1 MSPNQN
7 VSCEPTPLKNRYAT
21 HPDCLIAR
29 ELAGKIPQRQAKTQ
43 FLHRL
48 ALHLRLRGFAPLP
61 FCALL
66 R

>member
-1 MSPNQN
+1 MQ
-7 VSCEPTPLKNRYAT
+7 PTY
-21 HPDCLIAR
+21 PDCLMIVILAANVRILAR
-29 ELAGKIPQRQAKTQ
+29 GLAGKIPQRQAKTQ